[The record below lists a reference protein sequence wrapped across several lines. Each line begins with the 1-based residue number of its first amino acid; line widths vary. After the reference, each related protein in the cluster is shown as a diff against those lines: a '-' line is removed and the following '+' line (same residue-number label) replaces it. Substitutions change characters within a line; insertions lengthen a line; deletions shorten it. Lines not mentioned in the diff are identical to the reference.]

1 MRTQTCTEGWPR
13 EARGRGPRR
22 GLRLSCWLPGL
33 WQQKRMWPKRP
44 DCGSSVWPPCWL
56 THTQHTPLASVQG
69 QAGSPACTQP
79 RVAPGPALLLDAFL
93 THRECLGLWVLAPHG
108 GREPKHDVA
117 RPGFHQEREHRKT
130 LPSKLWNFSGYFIVI
145 KEKEKKQ

>member
-1 MRTQTCTEGWPR
+1 MRTGA
-13 EARGRGPRR
+13 EA
-22 GLRLSCWLPGL
+22 PGEACVSPAGF
-33 WQQKRMWPKRP
+33 R
-44 DCGSSVWPPCWL
+44 DCGNRNACGRSGQTVALLSGRPCWL